1 MEAMQSLLTC
11 SMCKHANARA
21 DAGTDSSDK
30 QRQGNV
36 LGKCAYISQR
46 AQQQEDTDIMWYKKW
61 GQKSSLCTFLM
72 YTARKYQIINN
83 KQGFFGTK
91 KQKGIKKLCYNM
103 Q

>member
-1 MEAMQSLLTC
+1 MQSLLTC

-46 AQQQEDTDIMWYKKW
+46 AEQQEDTDIM
-61 GQKSSLCTFLM
+61 
-72 YTARKYQIINN
+72 
-83 KQGFFGTK
+83 
-91 KQKGIKKLCYNM
+91 
-103 Q
+103 